1 MSHKNFDSLRK
12 AVLAKAKEGMRKDV
26 MTYAKTQMVQATLDE
41 VYKVYETYQY
51 SRRRYSGGLLD
62 EDNII
67 GNPLSSNRRGGFDYE
82 IYNNTKT
89 NFKGSPEIYL
99 TPLVVLG
106 QKKAK
111 SYGFDSEYL
120 YYSHSEHMP
129 YAQPRDFISATKRRL
144 NKGTMVSLLE
154 GHMNKR

>member
-62 EDNII
+62 EDNINWQI
-67 GNPLSSNRRGGFDYE
+67 LSSSNRRGGFDYE

-89 NFKGSPEIYL
+89 NFKGS
-99 TPLVVLG
+99 
-106 QKKAK
+106 Q
-111 SYGFDSEYL
+111 
-120 YYSHSEHMP
+120 
-129 YAQPRDFISATKRRL
+129 RFI
-144 NKGTMVSLLE
+144 
-154 GHMNKR
+154 